1 MLSRYPEPCV
11 LLSWQS
17 RAARIHEP
25 QPVNLKER
33 IAALQQQRSNGLPS
47 NPSSHRGGA
56 TSPPTGTLR
65 DKIAKFEEKGGT
77 PVPRGSFGIG
87 VPPQDDGPNSKSRE
101 LYGNRVAALG
111 KGRPGPSPPQTQ
123 GRAVTAP
130 AGALGDSPRKRC
142 VTITGAGAPLL
153 EGITTDGPPLPKPG
167 SIPPTTNRRNSSAIN
182 RRSIV
187 DIAQELGAV
196 PTSSLR
202 SRTMSDSDTTPPMVT
217 EGSVLQTLE
226 EKSPVEAPTKSAD
239 GTSATPAPSAPAT
252 PTPATPAQIS
262 PSTISVSEAVAPS
275 PKSKEA
281 SSPTTPQ
288 KAAEPLVLRV
298 SLPSK
303 YGRTAINTF
312 DDSVSTPADESMDS
326 TGNATLDTSEAEI
339 ITGIRTT
346 ISPTTSRAI
355 AIDGASSSTPVSAN
369 GTTSPSLSVPA
380 SSPVPQSEDPV
391 YTHSTGKKS
400 FSAIV
405 HRPSVDSDARPSLS
419 LSRSGTVKSRPSSA
433 NLKGNSDS
441 HPNTVVRSKRHF
453 KHLNNA
459 VSDPPASPSAN
470 DLAILLKEAAW
481 LEQQL
486 TDGSMSVD
494 PSASGVELESTS
506 ATPSPIASFQV
517 TSSQSPVATLQSP
530 IEDATASSRQPF
542 PVQSPPVVKTPPPR
556 RESLPAPTFT
566 TPTFQIHAPT
576 ASVAEEDVPP
586 TPPPKS
592 ARTRRY
598 FSLRSALRT
607 TMPGSWPRQ
616 SISSELSSDDS
627 RRLQRRLPRR
637 LISAQSAR
645 SGKSGKSLRSDAAS
659 ASGGASIKLSPRRG
673 VARATS
679 FADKL
684 LHRASRTKSI
694 LMDDKPRDS
703 ISEMPSPPRMSTPSK
718 GAPSLPPLQA
728 IPDTPTSVLSMST
741 TSSANTTIDRDI
753 FDAFPSVPQQLPR
766 PSSYLYPS
774 ELGEQGSAHTRAATM
789 PAPGRGLPDIPTDM
803 KGSLDLH
810 WFEEGGDVSDWLSL
824 PAPGRNA

>member
-1 MLSRYPEPCV
+1 M
-11 LLSWQS
+11 
-17 RAARIHEP
+17 AARIHEP

-33 IAALQQQRSNGLPS
+33 IAALQQQRNNGLPS
-47 NPSSHRGGA
+47 NPSSVRGGA

-87 VPPQDDGPNSKSRE
+87 VPPQDEGPNSKSRE

-123 GRAVTAP
+123 SRAVTAP
-130 AGALGDSPRKRC
+130 AGA
-142 VTITGAGAPLL
+142 PLP
-153 EGITTDGPPLPKPG
+153 EGITTDTPPLPKPG
-167 SIPPTTNRRNSSAIN
+167 SVPPTANRRNSSAIN

-196 PTSSLR
+196 PTSPLR
-202 SRTMSDSDTTPPMVT
+202 SRTMSDGDITPPMAT
-217 EGSVLQTLE
+217 AESVLQTLV
-226 EKSPVEAPTKSAD
+226 EKSPVEAPAKSAD
-239 GTSATPAPSAPAT
+239 GASATPVPSAPAT

-262 PSTISVSEAVAPS
+262 PSPISVSEAVAQS

-281 SSPTTPQ
+281 SSPTSPQ

-312 DDSVSTPADESMDS
+312 DDSTPADESMDS

-346 ISPTTSRAI
+346 ISPTTSRAV
-355 AIDGASSSTPVSAN
+355 AVDGASSSTPVSAN
-369 GTTSPSLSVPA
+369 GTTSPSLTVPT
-380 SSPVPQSEDPV
+380 SSPVPQLDPV

-470 DLAILLKEAAW
+470 DLADLLKEAAW

-486 TDGSMSVD
+486 ADGSISVE
-494 PSASGVELESTS
+494 PSAIGAELESTS
-506 ATPSPIASFQV
+506 ATPSPITSFQV
-517 TSSQSPVATLQSP
+517 ASSQSSVAILQSP
-530 IEDATASSRQPF
+530 IEDATASSSQPF
-542 PVQSPPVVKTPPPR
+542 PVQSPPETVKTPPPR

-576 ASVAEEDVPP
+576 ASVTEEDIPP

-592 ARTRRY
+592 ARSRRY

-616 SISSELSSDDS
+616 SISSEMSSDDS
-627 RRLQRRLPRR
+627 AP
-637 LISAQSAR
+637 
-645 SGKSGKSLRSDAAS
+645 
-659 ASGGASIKLSPRRG
+659 
-673 VARATS
+673 VAT
-679 FADKL
+679 
-684 LHRASRTKSI
+684 
-694 LMDDKPRDS
+694 P
-703 ISEMPSPPRMSTPSK
+703 PSPT
-718 GAPSLPPLQA
+718 
-728 IPDTPTSVLSMST
+728 
-741 TSSANTTIDRDI
+741 
-753 FDAFPSVPQQLPR
+753 FDLVC
-766 PSSYLYPS
+766 
-774 ELGEQGSAHTRAATM
+774 G
-789 PAPGRGLPDIPTDM
+789 
-803 KGSLDLH
+803 
-810 WFEEGGDVSDWLSL
+810 
-824 PAPGRNA
+824 